1 MIKILEATLDF
12 NHEVLIIYD
21 DPSDTSI
28 PPAKELQKIFSNI
41 NLVYND
47 IGRGAQNAVI
57 KGIESSK
64 SDLILIA
71 CVDEVIPIIAIKEM
85 MELINDKNC
94 DFVSATRYSFG
105 GKRYGGSLIGG
116 ILSRSANFIFR
127 LITGI
132 VFSDSTTGM
141 KMMKKKVWKE
151 INIESDPVGW
161 AFAFEIAIKAQLLGC
176 KMGEIPVKGVDRL
189 FGGTSTF
196 KLVPWF
202 KEYIR
207 WFIWGIR
214 KINRFNRSQKKI
226 ITLDK
231 YLI

>member
-1 MIKILEATLDF
+1 M
-12 NHEVLIIYD
+12 
-21 DPSDTSI
+21 
-28 PPAKELQKIFSNI
+28 
-41 NLVYND
+41 
-47 IGRGAQNAVI
+47 
-57 KGIESSK
+57 
-64 SDLILIA
+64 ILIA

-161 AFAFEIAIKAQLLGC
+161 AFAFEIAIKAQLV
-176 KMGEIPVKGVDRL
+176 VK
-189 FGGTSTF
+189 
-196 KLVPWF
+196 
-202 KEYIR
+202 
-207 WFIWGIR
+207 
-214 KINRFNRSQKKI
+214 
-226 ITLDK
+226 
-231 YLI
+231 